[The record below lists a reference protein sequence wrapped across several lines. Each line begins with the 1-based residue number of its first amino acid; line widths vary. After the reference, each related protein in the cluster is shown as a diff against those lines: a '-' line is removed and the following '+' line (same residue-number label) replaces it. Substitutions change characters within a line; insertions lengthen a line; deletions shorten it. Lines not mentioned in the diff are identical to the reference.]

1 MPVVVGPDG
10 NIINT
15 SNIIGSNLIPNLA
28 PNIGALANVGDA
40 VIDAPVTNE
49 DGTITLPTI
58 ELKSRDPGLAMGELQ
73 NIYGTKYMPMF
84 QFIEAQQTGTMT
96 YDPAEDLNMTSE
108 EMDRL
113 RQEFEETYN
122 MTADQAL
129 MQAKLERAGQQT
141 MGATAGQVASK
152 AAQAMVG
159 GADLGEGALAGLNTL
174 NPFKGMM
181 PKAPQALYGVEGSTK
196 QFTNLVDANAYKKL
210 FPDATITELPQ
221 AEAPK
226 DFMAEGL
233 KAMQGDPEKIGT
245 GFQAI
250 GNRLYGSEA
259 AKANFKV
266 TAAGAGMDFVTQVAM
281 GADPMEAAKDA
292 GKTAV
297 LSYVANAIIPGSGAV
312 VGFLSKFF

>member
-1 MPVVVGPDG
+1 MPVVVGADG
-10 NIINT
+10 SLINT
-15 SNIIGSNLIPNLA
+15 SNIIGSDLIPNIS
-28 PNIGALANVGDA
+28 PNIGALANVGNA

-58 ELKSRDPGLAMGELQ
+58 ELKSRNPGLAMGEMQ
-73 NIYGTKYMPMF
+73 KIYGTKYMPMF
-84 QFIEAQQTGTMT
+84 QFIEMQQTGTTT
-96 YDPAEDLNMTSE
+96 YDPAEDLNMTSD

-122 MTADQAL
+122 MSAEQAL
-129 MQAKLERAGQQT
+129 LQAKIERAGQQT

-152 AAQAMVG
+152 TAQAMVG
-159 GADLGEGALAGLNTL
+159 GAPFGEGALAGLNTL

-196 QFTNLVDANAYKKL
+196 QFTNLADATAYQKL
-210 FPDATITELPQ
+210 FPDAKITELPQ

-226 DFMAEGL
+226 DYMALGL
-233 KAMQGDPEKIGT
+233 KKMQGPEGT
-245 GFQAI
+245 TI
-250 GNRLYGSEA
+250 IDRLYGSDA
-259 AKANFKV
+259 ATANFKV

-297 LSYVANAIIPGSGAV
+297 LSYVANAIIPGSGPIV
-312 VGFLSKFF
+312 SFLSKFF

>member
-15 SNIIGSNLIPNLA
+15 SNIIGSNLIPDLA
-28 PNIGALANVGDA
+28 PNIGALANVSGA
-40 VIDAPVTNE
+40 MIDAPVTNE

-58 ELKSRDPGLAMGELQ
+58 ELKSRDPGLELGEMQ
-73 NIYGTKYMPMF
+73 KIYGTKYMPMF
-84 QFIEAQQTGTMT
+84 QFIEMQQTGTTT
-96 YDPAEDLNMTSE
+96 YDPAEDLNMTSD

-122 MTADQAL
+122 MSAEQAL

-159 GADLGEGALAGLNTL
+159 GADLGQGALAGLNTL

-196 QFTNLVDANAYKKL
+196 QFTNLTDAYAYQKL
-210 FPDATITELPQ
+210 FPDAKITELPQ

-226 DFMAEGL
+226 DYMALGL
-233 KAMQGDPEKIGT
+233 KKMQGPEGT
-245 GFQAI
+245 TI
-250 GNRLYGSEA
+250 VDRLYGSEA
-259 AKANFKV
+259 ATANFKV

-297 LSYVANAIIPGSGAV
+297 LSYVANAIIPGSGAI

>member
-40 VIDAPVTNE
+40 LIDAPVTND

-113 RQEFEETYN
+113 RQEFAEQYGLNAE
-122 MTADQAL
+122 QAL
-129 MQAKLERAGQQT
+129 LQQQEIARAGQKIA
-141 MGATAGQVASK
+141 GATAAKAGSAFAQSVIGQ
-152 AAQAMVG
+152 
-159 GADLGEGALAGLNTL
+159 GEGASFGAAAKDAFGAI
-174 NPFKGMM
+174 NPLGGMM
-181 PKAPQALYGVEGSTK
+181 GG
-196 QFTNLVDANAYKKL
+196 KKPNVML
-210 FPDATITELPQ
+210 DGKPTYLSPN
-221 AEAPK
+221 EAV
-226 DFMAEGL
+226 
-233 KAMQGDPEKIGT
+233 MQQKIGADIKPLQPSEVPQSNVQLGMNALRGPEGT
-245 GFQAI
+245 TI
-250 GNRLYGSEA
+250 VDRLYGSDA
-259 AKANFKV
+259 ATANFKM
-266 TAAGAGMDFVTQVAM
+266 TATSAGFDFVTQVAM
-281 GADPMEAAKDA
+281 GADPIEAAKDA

-297 LSYVANAIIPGSGAV
+297 LSYVANAIIPGSGAI
-312 VGFLSKFF
+312 VGFLSKFI

>member
-28 PNIGALANVGDA
+28 PNIGALANVGGA
-40 VIDAPVTNE
+40 MIDAPVTNE

-113 RQEFEETYN
+113 RQEFAEQYGMNAEE
-122 MTADQAL
+122 AL
-129 MQAKLERAGQQT
+129 RQQQEIVRAGQKVA
-141 MGATAGQVASK
+141 GA
-152 AAQAMVG
+152 
-159 GADLGEGALAGLNTL
+159 
-174 NPFKGMM
+174 
-181 PKAPQALYGVEGSTK
+181 
-196 QFTNLVDANAYKKL
+196 
-210 FPDATITELPQ
+210 
-221 AEAPK
+221 
-226 DFMAEGL
+226 
-233 KAMQGDPEKIGT
+233 
-245 GFQAI
+245 
-250 GNRLYGSEA
+250 
-259 AKANFKV
+259 
-266 TAAGAGMDFVTQVAM
+266 TAAGAGRAFGSALAGNAGVEEAAKAGFGAINPLNFLNKDQAPQQAVQAGKSIISGGAGVGGAAAADYGGRVMNRLDFRTQSGAANLKTTGFAAGADFITQVAM
-281 GADPMEAAKDA
+281 GADPVEAAKDA

-297 LSYVANAIIPGSGAV
+297 LSYVANAIIPGSGAI